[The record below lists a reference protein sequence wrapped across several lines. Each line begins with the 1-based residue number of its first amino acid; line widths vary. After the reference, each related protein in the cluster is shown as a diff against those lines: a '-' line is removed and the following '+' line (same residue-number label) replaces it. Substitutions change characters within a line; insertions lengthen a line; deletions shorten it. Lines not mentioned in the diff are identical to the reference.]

1 LPEHFGNCA
10 AFVGI
15 NSLTSRATLA
25 IGETSRLDAIQRRV
39 RMYKAVTRGIEVTAE
54 PFYLEDQ
61 SEPDDNRYVWG
72 YRITI
77 ANNSSQT
84 VQLRSRYWQ
93 ITDGNGHIEEVQ
105 GAGVIGEQPTLNPGD
120 SYQYSSGCPLSTTSG
135 VMVGRYQMQASDGNA
150 FEVDI
155 PAFSLD
161 IPEARRTLN

>member
-1 LPEHFGNCA
+1 
-10 AFVGI
+10 
-15 NSLTSRATLA
+15 
-25 IGETSRLDAIQRRV
+25 
-39 RMYKAVTRGIEVTAE
+39 MYRAVTRDIEVTAE

-61 SEPDDNRYVWG
+61 SEPDESRYVWG

-77 ANNSSQT
+77 ANNSSQS

-93 ITDGNGHIEEVQ
+93 ITDGNGRIEEVR

-135 VMVGRYQMQASDGNA
+135 VMVGRYQMQSPDGNS
-150 FEVDI
+150 FDVDI

-161 IPEARRTLN
+161 IPETRRTLN

>member
-1 LPEHFGNCA
+1 
-10 AFVGI
+10 
-15 NSLTSRATLA
+15 
-25 IGETSRLDAIQRRV
+25 
-39 RMYKAVTRGIEVTAE
+39 MYRAVTRDIEVTAE

-61 SEPDDNRYVWG
+61 SEPDDSRYVWG

-93 ITDGNGHIEEVQ
+93 ITDGNGRIEEVR

-135 VMVGRYQMQASDGNA
+135 VMVGRYQMQSPDGNS
-150 FEVDI
+150 FDVDI

-161 IPEARRTLN
+161 IPETRRTLN

>member
-1 LPEHFGNCA
+1 
-10 AFVGI
+10 
-15 NSLTSRATLA
+15 
-25 IGETSRLDAIQRRV
+25 
-39 RMYKAVTRGIEVTAE
+39 MYRAVTRDIEVTAE

-61 SEPDDNRYVWG
+61 SEPDESRYVWG

-93 ITDGNGHIEEVQ
+93 ITDGNGRIEEVR

-135 VMVGRYQMQASDGNA
+135 VMVGHYQMQSPDGNS
-150 FEVDI
+150 FDVDI

-161 IPEARRTLN
+161 IPETRRTLN

>member
-1 LPEHFGNCA
+1 MY
-10 AFVGI
+10 
-15 NSLTSRATLA
+15 RA
-25 IGETSRLDAIQRRV
+25 I
-39 RMYKAVTRGIEVTAE
+39 TRDIEVTAE

-61 SEPDDNRYVWG
+61 SEPDENRYVWG

-93 ITDGNGHIEEVQ
+93 ITDGNGRIEEVK

-135 VMVGRYQMQASDGNA
+135 VMVGRYQMQLPDGSA

-161 IPEARRTLN
+161 IPETRRTLN

>member
-1 LPEHFGNCA
+1 
-10 AFVGI
+10 
-15 NSLTSRATLA
+15 
-25 IGETSRLDAIQRRV
+25 
-39 RMYKAVTRGIEVTAE
+39 MYRAVTRDIEVTAE

-61 SEPDDNRYVWG
+61 SEPDENRYVWG

-77 ANNSSQT
+77 ANNSSQS

-93 ITDGNGHIEEVQ
+93 ITDGNGRIEEVR

-135 VMVGRYQMQASDGNA
+135 VMVGRYQMQTPDGNA
-150 FEVDI
+150 FDVDI

-161 IPEARRTLN
+161 IPETRRTLN